1 MCTNIQ
7 NTCDVIDAK
16 CHIKLLFTN
25 FNKLTKNIKITDQ
38 CEVCSIWFTHCA
50 VCTVLDYPIS
60 CTEHFSVKVGL
71 FVNSLFRRIFLQF
84 RITRKHYLVS
94 TKIAV
99 VPFWLLA
106 NARGDRLEARLLP
119 KSHRISS
126 PLFLTAWHGSCSD
139 DCVGSFGKSERER
152 GIFCNLLLL

>member
-50 VCTVLDYPIS
+50 QCQTI
-60 CTEHFSVKVGL
+60 L
-71 FVNSLFRRIFLQF
+71 FHVRNIFRSKYLGPSVNSLFRRIFLQF

-126 PLFLTAWHGSCSD
+126 PLFLTA
-139 DCVGSFGKSERER
+139 
-152 GIFCNLLLL
+152 